1 MAHNL
6 MVCLV
11 FFFGDFP
18 YDHKPV
24 SRGCLAGGWNG
35 QSTHQPGAVWGWHG
49 LWSLPIWIDNRKN
62 FGYKVKIILF
72 FLFRKMELNIYFLNQ
87 MISPRFLVIR
97 YEKDWL
103 NTNPSEVGVLLGAL
117 LFWTSEVV
125 AFRIGKPKNDNIRPF
140 FFYFPRFGEIF
151 WLTVNMAWSC
161 WNGLWICIKWDILM
175 ATFHFGTQDVSY
187 DGPWCTRPIAYSLY
201 RSMVG
206 SICVQVSAR
215 CALIWLSSTAS
226 GWGT

>member
-11 FFFGDFP
+11 FFFVIFHMTINRFLEGVWPVVEMDNPPINPERSGDDMVYEAYRYELTIEKTLDIKSKLLCFFFE
-18 YDHKPV
+18 K
-24 SRGCLAGGWNG
+24 
-35 QSTHQPGAVWGWHG
+35 
-49 LWSLPIWIDNRKN
+49 WSWI
-62 FGYKVKIILF
+62 F
-72 FLFRKMELNIYFLNQ
+72 FLNQ
-87 MISPRFLVIR
+87 MISPWFLVIR
-97 YEKDWL
+97 YQKDWL

-125 AFRIGKPKNDNIRPF
+125 AFRIGKPKKRQHTTI

-161 WNGLWICIKWDILM
+161 WKGLWICIKWDILM

>member
-1 MAHNL
+1 MTINR
-6 MVCLV
+6 
-11 FFFGDFP
+11 F
-18 YDHKPV
+18 

-35 QSTHQPGAVWGWHG
+35 QSTHQSGAVWGWHG

-62 FGYKVKIILF
+62 FGYKVKIIVFFFVSKNGVEYLF
-72 FLFRKMELNIYFLNQ
+72 FESDDFAMIFSYQIPEGLAKHEPLWGRCATGRSAVLDFGGCRVPDRKTKKRQHTTI
-87 MISPRFLVIR
+87 
-97 YEKDWL
+97 
-103 NTNPSEVGVLLGAL
+103 
-117 LFWTSEVV
+117 
-125 AFRIGKPKNDNIRPF
+125 

-161 WNGLWICIKWDILM
+161 WKGLWICIKWDILM

-226 GWGT
+226 GWGTYRSC